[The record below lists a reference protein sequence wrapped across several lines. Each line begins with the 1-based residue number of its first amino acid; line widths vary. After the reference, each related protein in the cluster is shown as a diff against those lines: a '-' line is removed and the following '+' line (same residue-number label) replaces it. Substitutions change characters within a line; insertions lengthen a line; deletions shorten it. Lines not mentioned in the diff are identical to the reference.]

1 MDDARDRLKALP
13 NELYDQVLTH
23 LDLLSIKSLRLTS
36 PLHAAKCL
44 SPAFLAY
51 YEQQETDLTP
61 ASLSR
66 LRQIT
71 IHPIFRPAV
80 KRLTVVAVFHHP
92 GGLLVRIRRLRDPSR
107 RVWAGLGPAGL
118 ASLNMELLDHIGEL
132 YKIMSSRHEQQGQ
145 FSDDIVGSLSHI
157 LENLGSL
164 DVLALSAR
172 VVRPDYES
180 IQEVSGG
187 RGVNWNCL
195 WADCHRLLKIVTS
208 AMCKSMVEVA
218 TFSVFNDCFGKV
230 QVRGSFPCSFL
241 SCPSRIGADRGF
253 SAELSSISVQISRF
267 STSKKTQVLK

>member
-13 NELYDQVLTH
+13 NELYNQVLTH
-23 LDLLSIKSLRLTS
+23 LDLLSTKSLRLTS

-61 ASLSR
+61 ASLGR
-66 LRQIT
+66 LREIT
-71 IHPIFRPAV
+71 IHPTFRPAV
-80 KRLTVVAVFHHP
+80 KRLTIVAVFHDP

-118 ASLNMELLDHIGEL
+118 ASLNMELLDHIGQL
-132 YKIMSSRHEQQGQ
+132 YRIMSSRHEQQGQ
-145 FSDDIVGSLSHI
+145 FSDDIVGSLSHV
-157 LENLGSL
+157 LENLASV

-172 VVRPDYES
+172 VLRPFENIPD
-180 IQEVSGG
+180 VSGG

-208 AMCKSMVEVA
+208 AMIRSRVEVC

-230 QVRGSFPCSFL
+230 QVSRHSTCSSPLLF
-241 SCPSRIGADRGF
+241 
-253 SAELSSISVQISRF
+253 
-267 STSKKTQVLK
+267 

>member
-13 NELYDQVLTH
+13 NELYNQVLTH

-51 YEQQETDLTP
+51 YEAQETDLTP
-61 ASLSR
+61 ASLGR
-66 LRQIT
+66 LREIT
-71 IHPIFRPAV
+71 RHPIFRPAV
-80 KRLTVVAVFHHP
+80 KRLTVVAVFHDP

-118 ASLNMELLDHIGEL
+118 ASLNMELLDHIGQL
-132 YKIMSSRHEQQGQ
+132 YRIMSSRHEQQGQ
-145 FSDDIVGSLSHI
+145 FSDDIVGTLSYI
-157 LENLGSL
+157 LEDLESL

-172 VVRPDYES
+172 VLRPEFMN
-180 IQEVSGG
+180 IQDVSGG

-208 AMCKSMVEVA
+208 AMSKSRVEVA

-230 QVRGSFPCSFL
+230 QVRRTFAYSFL
-241 SCPSRIGADRGF
+241 SCFSRIGADRGC
-253 SAELSSISVQISRF
+253 SLELSSISIQ
-267 STSKKTQVLK
+267 TS